1 MKVHSIRSVELIPV
15 IRVSLT
21 AGTGVD
27 ETEALRPAFQ
37 YYSMEGKLLAEVD
50 EFAFASAQGKSDD

>member
-1 MKVHSIRSVELIPV
+1 MIVHSINKVEIVQV

-37 YYSMEGKLLAEVD
+37 YWSMEGELVAEVD
-50 EFAFASAQGKSDD
+50 EFAFKTAQGKQE